1 MIFWLQKLKMK
12 KKIESQS
19 EYASLLLSM
28 GDNGSKSTS
37 TLHLTN
43 SLLHSSLQ
51 KTNKAHV
58 QQLSASLMSNNSD
71 YDRQVM
77 KALGIKST
85 NEGGTKTNRKKKK
98 DTDNDNVDDNDK
110 KNITSSGNSS
120 NEINDNNNNNNN
132 KSINESNV
140 NINTSVAIN
149 SSNNDNNTMAET
161 AITKKRKVNKFIV
174 NKITETKKNENSDS
188 SKVITETIVHQY
200 ESRYDS
206 ESTDSD
212 DEKVIIAS
220 YNPTSSSID
229 VSIDTSI
236 DAVNNKVENN
246 GAKKRRRSR
255 NQVFSEFTQ
264 NWNILPAVNN
274 RRTKN
279 RYLDIPG
286 HDEHRFIKP
295 KGISRTSTKSGGFRV
310 QVTKYQSK
318 SDKFSRNAHH
328 FIDAMWLY
336 ECAVLMNDRP
346 TELNA
351 LLISGNYTSIVSFGL
366 ITNELEYY
374 QELGKWINQFTKSN
388 LLKPDEAQISIQVY
402 DNLVFRYKDS
412 ESGLEIVSQSLH
424 DKNESCVTMSSPVRS
439 SDFVAIM
446 DLHPEY
452 LG

>member
-1 MIFWLQKLKMK
+1 MK

-51 KTNKAHV
+51 KTNQAHV

-98 DTDNDNVDDNDK
+98 DTNNDNVDNNDK

-120 NEINDNNNNNNN
+120 NEINDNDSNKNN
-132 KSINESNV
+132 INESNV
-140 NINTSVAIN
+140 NINTSVTIN
-149 SSNNDNNTMAET
+149 GSNNDNDNVTAET
-161 AITKKRKVNKFIV
+161 AITKKRKVNKLIV
-174 NKITETKKNENSDS
+174 NKMTETKENANSDS
-188 SKVITETIVHQY
+188 SKVITEPIVRQY

-212 DEKVIIAS
+212 DEKVIISS
-220 YNPTSSSID
+220 YNTTSSP
-229 VSIDTSI
+229 I

-412 ESGLEIVSQSLH
+412 ESGLETVSQSLH
-424 DKNESCVTMSSPVRS
+424 DKNETCVTMSSPVRS